1 MKAKLKGKQER
12 AAASA
17 QLVTRERGAGQES
30 EVTTL
35 TLATDQHQHPHRFG
49 GVHHS
54 TNYYYTTNLSISKE
68 AVIKALRRG
77 HNLGSLAHSPA
88 PPPPQYPSYP
98 TWFDPR
104 YMHQGYAGQPFTPP
118 ATPANQAL
126 VTNSARGRTESE
138 EECTS
143 SDGETVLSTY
153 STTKRSRARGNTTK
167 AKNARNRGKKP
178 AKGRKKKAKARRKET
193 INGKDLWDTSNMI
206 KGANVNGLKRE
217 YSKGKDGDD
226 ESHYSLTVIE
236 SKTTGRTRAITEKI
250 RQTCDN
256 HWKLIKAVGEMTA

>member
-1 MKAKLKGKQER
+1 MKEKLRGRRER

-17 QLVTRERGAGQES
+17 RLVTREGGARQES

-35 TLATDQHQHPHRFG
+35 TLATNQQRHPHRFG

-68 AVIKALRRG
+68 AVIEALRCG

-143 SDGETVLSTY
+143 SDGETLLSTY
-153 STTKRSRARGNTTK
+153 STK
-167 AKNARNRGKKP
+167 
-178 AKGRKKKAKARRKET
+178 
-193 INGKDLWDTSNMI
+193 
-206 KGANVNGLKRE
+206 KGAVPGGTPQKPRMHGIEERNQPRVGRRRQKQGEKR
-217 YSKGKDGDD
+217 
-226 ESHYSLTVIE
+226 
-236 SKTTGRTRAITEKI
+236 R
-250 RQTCDN
+250 
-256 HWKLIKAVGEMTA
+256 

>member
-1 MKAKLKGKQER
+1 MRNKRER

-17 QLVTRERGAGQES
+17 KLVTRKGGVRQDD

-35 TLATDQHQHPHRFG
+35 TLAATQQRHPHHFG

-68 AVIKALRRG
+68 AVIEALRHG

-88 PPPPQYPSYP
+88 PPPPRYPSYP

-126 VTNSARGRTESE
+126 ITNSARGHTESE
-138 EECTS
+138 EEHTS
-143 SDGETVLSTY
+143 SDDETVLSNY
-153 STTKRSRARGNTTK
+153 ST
-167 AKNARNRGKKP
+167 KNVAAPGGTPQKP
-178 AKGRKKKAKARRKET
+178 RMHGRKERNQPRVG
-193 INGKDLWDTSNMI
+193 I
-206 KGANVNGLKRE
+206 
-217 YSKGKDGDD
+217 
-226 ESHYSLTVIE
+226 
-236 SKTTGRTRAITEKI
+236 I
-250 RQTCDN
+250 RQKQN
-256 HWKLIKAVGEMTA
+256 EERR